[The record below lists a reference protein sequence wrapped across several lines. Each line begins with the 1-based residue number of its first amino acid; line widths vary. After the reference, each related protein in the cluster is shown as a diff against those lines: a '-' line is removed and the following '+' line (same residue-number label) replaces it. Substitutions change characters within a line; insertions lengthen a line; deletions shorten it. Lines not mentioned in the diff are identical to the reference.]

1 MTTSTPAQQSPANT
15 ASTSSTSSSST
26 SSLARRVW
34 HVLTA
39 PVGRRVPIRN
49 GRGAPHGVALL
60 TVMVALAL
68 MSAVVTDLGSNELVR
83 YRLACNDRDALKAQA
98 LAESSTNLSRLLL
111 AMQSAVQ
118 PMLTQVAAMGLP
130 LPALTFWELVP
141 LDSELLK
148 GLTSGELQSA
158 LGLDVSAAVEERKTK
173 LADKMEEKRASFD
186 RDKDGAG
193 SGPFEPPESGFGMFD
208 GQFTAKIV
216 DEEHKAA
223 SLRGWAQAVTPQQ
236 KFPFAQRIF
245 NVVQPERY
253 DFLFEDRDAQGNRT
267 DRYELIAA
275 LHDWIDDNQEATDAR
290 ADQNSWGRIT
300 VGSEDAQYSSGYK
313 VEPKNSYF
321 DSPGELR
328 LVRGVTDA
336 HLRAFGD
343 ALSIYGE
350 GKVNLLSAPDS
361 TVESLVFACAEPGE
375 PLVQNPQWMEETVI
389 TWRQFKTL
397 GPLAGGG
404 PINAEGFVQLL
415 DARGLRANAECKNLM
430 STESRNFTVEATA
443 TVGEVSR
450 TIRTVY
456 RVYNTTEEVYY
467 YSVR

>member
-1 MTTSTPAQQSPANT
+1 MSSTPAPDAKPDVP
-15 ASTSSTSSSST
+15 TSWG
-26 SSLARRVW
+26 RRAW
-34 HVLTA
+34 RLLMT
-39 PVGRRVPIRN
+39 PVGRRIPLRR

-68 MSAVVTDLGSNELVR
+68 MSAVVTDLGTNELIR

-118 PMLTQVAAMGLP
+118 PLVTKLAGLGLP

-141 LDSELLK
+141 LDSETLK
-148 GLTSGELQSA
+148 GLTSGELQQA
-158 LGLDVSAAVEERKTK
+158 LGLDVTASMEERKQRK
-173 LADKMEEKRASFD
+173 ADKMDEKRANFD
-186 RDKDGAG
+186 GSREGAP
-193 SGPFEPPESGFGMFD
+193 SGPFEPPDSGFGFFD
-208 GQFTAKIV
+208 GTFSSKIV
-216 DEEHKAA
+216 DEERKAA

-236 KFPFAQRIF
+236 KFPFAQRLF
-245 NVVQPERY
+245 MVLQPERY

-275 LHDWIDDNQEATDAR
+275 LHDWIDDNGEATDGH

-300 VGSEDAQYSSGYK
+300 VGSEDALYSSGYK

-328 LVRGVTDA
+328 LVRGITDA

-343 ALSIYGE
+343 NISVYGE
-350 GKVNLLSAPDS
+350 GKINLLSAPDS
-361 TVESLVFACAEPGE
+361 TIEALVYACAEAGD
-375 PLVQNPQWMEETVI
+375 PLVQNQQWMDETLI
-389 TWRQFKTL
+389 TWREFKTL

-404 PINAEGFVQLL
+404 PVDPDGFVQML
-415 DARGLRANAECKNLM
+415 DARGLRASPDCKNM
-430 STESRNFTVEATA
+430 MATESRNFTVLATA
-443 TVGEVSR
+443 TVGDVTR
-450 TIRTVY
+450 TVTTVY
-456 RVYNTTEEVYY
+456 RVYGATEEIYY
-467 YSVR
+467 YAVR